1 MGRFIVRKEN
11 MNTVDKIV
19 NDIAQRLANAI
30 VEGSNYK
37 VFYDEAQEKLV
48 EVQAQLE
55 QAQARL
61 NEVSQTLEADE
72 ALKEIFDEVAEKL
85 EAKKLEA
92 EKLEKEK

>member
-1 MGRFIVRKEN
+1 M
-11 MNTVDKIV
+11 
-19 NDIAQRLANAI
+19 
-30 VEGSNYK
+30 
-37 VFYDEAQEKLV
+37 
-48 EVQAQLE
+48 QAQLE

-72 ALKEIFDEVAEKL
+72 ALKELFDEVAEKL